1 MNGESEGDD
10 NLFEKHAG
18 SSAQSPGRRSP
29 EAPARVLIA
38 GEADRPVV
46 AVRSTATPRQ
56 RARVR
61 WPLIAA
67 AILVAGALLVVTAF
81 GVGIG
86 RSPSASEPHLRPQQT
101 VKRLPQHAPRR
112 EEVSSRVE
120 SQPTYYPAGG
130 RRLNDQAFSLMQQGR
145 YTEAVP
151 ILRQAVTL
159 FSPSSHDLYYAYALF
174 NLGKSLNRSGNPKQ
188 AIRYLEE
195 RLTWTDQ
202 RETVQAE
209 LDLARR
215 RAGWN

>member
-1 MNGESEGDD
+1 VSHGDD

-18 SSAQSPGRRSP
+18 SSAQSPRRRSSEVP
-29 EAPARVLIA
+29 PRVLTA

-46 AVRSTATPRQ
+46 AVRSTPRQ
-56 RARVR
+56 CARVR

-67 AILVAGALLVVTAF
+67 AIVVAGALLVVTAF

-86 RSPSASEPHLRPQQT
+86 RSQSAGEPHLRPQQT

-120 SQPTYYPAGG
+120 SQPTYHPADG

-151 ILRQAVTL
+151 ILRQAVTR

-174 NLGKSLNRSGNPKQ
+174 NLGKSLNRSGNPEQ
-188 AIRYLEE
+188 AIPYLER